1 VLPPIPAF
9 YLQTRPRSGSL
20 QLVQVVPGEC
30 RLTLASGQAADFVRS
45 EDLFG
50 LFANRREATE
60 TLRKMAAAHQLCP
73 MILGLER
80 PARPGRPCFAHQV
93 GQCRGACVG
102 KEALGV
108 HSARMLSAL
117 TKLKLAAWPYPGA
130 IGVVE
135 RDELREVEEVQVV
148 NGWRHLGSARS
159 ETGIQQILLGQS
171 GQGRFDRDTYRLL
184 AAHLGKGRVRVR
196 LLSER

>member
-1 VLPPIPAF
+1 MPADSQSS
-9 YLQTRPRSGSL
+9 LAPNLRTCAPGSWCKWPQAITGPR
-20 QLVQVVPGEC
+20 LV
-30 RLTLASGQAADFVRS
+30 SGQAADFVRS

-50 LFANRREATE
+50 LFANRREATD
-60 TLRKMAAAHQLCP
+60 TLRKVAAAHELCP
-73 MILGLER
+73 IILGLEK

-93 GQCRGACVG
+93 KQCRGACVG
-102 KEALGV
+102 KEAVGV

-117 TKLKLAAWPYPGA
+117 MKLKLTAWPYPGA

-135 RDELREVEEVQVV
+135 RDELREVEEVHVV

-159 ETGIQQILLGQS
+159 EAEIQQILLGQS